1 MQPTAYNVQVPGGGP
16 VDMHAASSETFRG
29 PLHILLKPE
38 SNTYV
43 LALHL
48 TLLWLT
54 VAYCYGRNILWTEF
68 TNNDI
73 LGLIWKQETDK
84 DDKAE

>member
-1 MQPTAYNVQVPGGGP
+1 
-16 VDMHAASSETFRG
+16 MHAASSETFRG
-29 PLHILLKPE
+29 PLHISVRSHILLKPE

-43 LALHL
+43 FALHL
-48 TLLWLT
+48 TLLWLI
-54 VAYCYGRNILWTEF
+54 VAYCYGRNILSTEF

-84 DDKAE
+84 DDKAK